1 VRINPDEL
9 HCNNRLFTD
18 EIYPSSPSHIRDKWQ
33 HQLNTGGAGPVSVT
47 SFSTVNHK
55 LHRLRKGALLRFISR
70 QQMLKL
76 ENEVLDFVIQT
87 VDKLLRSVGK
97 EPLDIKEVF
106 NYFTADVIS
115 QYVFGKPMG
124 FVLQE
129 GWGPNLAMWIKSFF
143 KSAYMMRHNMPARR
157 MANVLPIVA
166 DYLAEDVKAVMW

>member
-9 HCNNRLFTD
+9 HCNNPLFTD

-55 LHRLRKGALLRFISR
+55 LHRLRKGALLRFFSR

-97 EPLDIKEVF
+97 
-106 NYFTADVIS
+106 
-115 QYVFGKPMG
+115 KP
-124 FVLQE
+124 
-129 GWGPNLAMWIKSFF
+129 
-143 KSAYMMRHNMPARR
+143 
-157 MANVLPIVA
+157 
-166 DYLAEDVKAVMW
+166 

>member
-1 VRINPDEL
+1 
-9 HCNNRLFTD
+9 
-18 EIYPSSPSHIRDKWQ
+18 
-33 HQLNTGGAGPVSVT
+33 
-47 SFSTVNHK
+47 
-55 LHRLRKGALLRFISR
+55 
-70 QQMLKL
+70 M
-76 ENEVLDFVIQT
+76 
-87 VDKLLRSVGK
+87 
-97 EPLDIKEVF
+97 F

-129 GWGPNLAMWIKSFF
+129 GWAPNLAMWIKSFF